1 MKRHLLDR
9 VGVILSVICGLH
21 CILTPI
27 VLIFSPWLARYC
39 ANEYFHIA
47 WFIVTA
53 VVMASVM
60 VRQNKNSEIIKFGVS
75 GLILLLLGI
84 AAHFAEG
91 DHGHH
96 EEHLH
101 LLEII
106 PTILGGALLLTAHLK
121 NIRDCACQSKKEATA
136 SL

>member
-1 MKRHLLDR
+1 MTKHLVDR
-9 VGVILSVICGLH
+9 VGIFLSIICGVH

-27 VLIFSPWLARYC
+27 ILIFSPWLARYW

-53 VVMASVM
+53 AVM
-60 VRQNKNSEIIKFGVS
+60 VSVIARQKKNSEIIKYGTA
-75 GLILLLLGI
+75 GLVFLIVGI
-84 AAHFAEG
+84 ASHFFEG

-96 EEHLH
+96 EESLH

-106 PTILGGALLLTAHLK
+106 PTIIGGALLLTAHLK
-121 NIRDCACQSKKEATA
+121 NIRDCACQSKKEALTQ
-136 SL
+136 L